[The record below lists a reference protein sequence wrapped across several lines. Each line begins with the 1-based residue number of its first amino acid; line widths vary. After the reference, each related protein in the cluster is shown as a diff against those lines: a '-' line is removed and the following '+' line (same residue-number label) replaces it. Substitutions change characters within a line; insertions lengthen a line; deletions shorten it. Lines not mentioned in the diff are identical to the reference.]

1 MNEQQQNQNLTFLDK
16 LVGNQGIK
24 TDITVRL
31 PDEVYIKLGATVL
44 LVGVLLLIAYYTTK
58 SIIQ

>member
-1 MNEQQQNQNLTFLDK
+1 MNNQQQDQNLTFLDK
-16 LVGNQGIK
+16 LVGNEGIK

-31 PDEVYIKLGATVL
+31 PDEVYVKLGATVL

>member
-1 MNEQQQNQNLTFLDK
+1 MNNQQQNQNLTFLDK
-16 LVGNQGIK
+16 LVGNEGIK
-24 TDITVRL
+24 TNITVRL
-31 PDEVYIKLGATVL
+31 PDEVYVKLGATVL